1 MSVPAVSI
9 FHHDRDTVSN
19 LFLLHPFACANIMM
33 SNGRSRIVSTTG
45 EIDKEGEKMGE
56 IVHTSRIKIVRE
68 KGPTR
73 RAMIEG
79 FNEPI
84 YYGVHGGIKRFY
96 KIEPEKEHAATLD
109 HIVAATAA

>member
-1 MSVPAVSI
+1 
-9 FHHDRDTVSN
+9 
-19 LFLLHPFACANIMM
+19 
-33 SNGRSRIVSTTG
+33 
-45 EIDKEGEKMGE
+45 MGE

-84 YYGVHGGIKRFY
+84 YYGTHGGIKRFY
-96 KIEPEKEHAATLD
+96 KVRPGKEHAATLD
-109 HIVAATAA
+109 LILRIKVYKGFVSAFQKNNPIGSNFILSFHFIKGLSSYRE